1 MLVSPSISILRW
13 VQADVS
19 WGLSTWWNDDSVME
33 NKMINTYSHKT
44 SHSHVRSP
52 WSQSVALA
60 LPVRLSVSLSPSFSV
75 LNDALSQRH
84 VRKTGSPVS
93 ISMHNWLKS
102 KANNIWPY
110 TDSETEPG
118 WFVQESPYVNT
129 GEMDVSMEPFVW
141 LPSPRIVTVLHTLVP
156 VWSGFRWENENNV
169 CCLFWSST
177 LPTHGHS

>member
-1 MLVSPSISILRW
+1 MLVSQSISILRW
-13 VQADVS
+13 EQADVS

-44 SHSHVRSP
+44 SHSHVTSP

-93 ISMHNWLKS
+93 PSMHN
-102 KANNIWPY
+102 
-110 TDSETEPG
+110 
-118 WFVQESPYVNT
+118 
-129 GEMDVSMEPFVW
+129 
-141 LPSPRIVTVLHTLVP
+141 
-156 VWSGFRWENENNV
+156 
-169 CCLFWSST
+169 
-177 LPTHGHS
+177 